1 MIPLNG
7 EITVNIAI
15 EKNQI
20 ILKHNPTAPI
30 WKIPA
35 ESKSDVR
42 EKNVKVRSH
51 FIKWLSPTG
60 FLGV

>member
-1 MIPLNG
+1 M
-7 EITVNIAI
+7 NIAI

-20 ILKHNPTAPI
+20 TLRHDPTAPI
-30 WKIPA
+30 WKILA
-35 ESKSDVR
+35 ESKSNGS
-42 EKNVKVRSH
+42 EKNVKVRPR

>member
-7 EITVNIAI
+7 ELTMNIAI

-20 ILKHNPTAPI
+20 ILKHDPIAPI

-35 ESKSDVR
+35 EPKFDGR
-42 EKNVKVRSH
+42 EKNVKVRSR
-51 FIKWLSPTG
+51 FIKWFSPTG

>member
-1 MIPLNG
+1 MILLNG
-7 EITVNIAI
+7 ELTVNIAI

-20 ILKHNPTAPI
+20 TLRHDPTAPI
-30 WKIPA
+30 WKILA
-35 ESKSDVR
+35 ESKSNGS
-42 EKNVKVRSH
+42 EKNVKVRPR